1 MKKLFLIAILGLSF
15 MVYSCKEVNEETT
28 EEVTEEVILEEVDTL
43 VIEEPVDPTTEV
55 EVAQ

>member
-1 MKKLFLIAILGLSF
+1 MFLIAILGLSF